1 MHIDVEELR
10 DFYHTRLGVLVR
22 RRLAAH
28 IAMRWRDRSI
38 SCLMGLGFSI
48 PYLAAARNA
57 KRIGALMPADQGALI
72 WPDHAPTRS
81 VMVCEDR
88 LPLPDNSVDQLLL
101 THCLEVSDRPR
112 AMLREIWRVLT
123 PEGRVLIVVPNR
135 RGVWCRLDHT
145 PFGHGSPFSRNQLQK
160 LLTDAMLTPEYC
172 TSALY
177 FPPVRFKLVQNVA
190 PVIER
195 VGTPLGAT
203 LAGVLL
209 VEARKQLAGPVAK
222 VKSGQR
228 VRELVTVR
236 REGDWSA

>member
-10 DFYHTRLGVLVR
+10 DFYNTRLGVLVR
-22 RRLAAH
+22 RRLASH
-28 IAMRWRDRSI
+28 IAMLWRDRKI
-38 SCLMGLGFSI
+38 SCLMGLGFAN
-48 PYLAAARNA
+48 PYLAAARHPH
-57 KRIGALMPADQGALI
+57 RVGALMPADQGAMI
-72 WPDHAPTRS
+72 WPGHGATRS
-81 VMVCEDR
+81 VMVCEDG

-123 PEGRVLIVVPNR
+123 PEGRVLMIVPNR

-145 PFGHGSPFSRNQLQK
+145 PFGHGSPFSRNQLER
-160 LLTDAMLTPEYC
+160 LLTDAMLTPEHW
-172 TSALY
+172 SNALY
-177 FPPVRFKLVQNVA
+177 FPPMRFNLLERVA

-195 VGTPLGAT
+195 VSSPLGAT

-209 VEARKQLAGPVAK
+209 VEARKQIAGPVPTAK
-222 VKSGQR
+222 ATTR

-236 REGDWSA
+236 RDSN